1 MGLGQAAAD
10 RQVEGVVAM
19 LLDTTQRANQPL
31 TAECLF
37 GWHAAMFL
45 TGYSGLYQ
53 LLGARG
59 ARDPCRLRWSRQGGQ
74 KKDIYFF
81 CYGNQNERSVARQT
95 A

>member
-1 MGLGQAAAD
+1 
-10 RQVEGVVAM
+10 
-19 LLDTTQRANQPL
+19 
-31 TAECLF
+31 
-37 GWHAAMFL
+37 MFL

-74 KKDIYFF
+74 KKDVYFF